1 MAKQDKRYKKIHI
14 GDPSGQLSL
23 LTRHLSLCIDHP
35 AETYVLLTKQA
46 QVEMSHLQ
54 NNTT

>member
-1 MAKQDKRYKKIHI
+1 MAKQDEGYKKMHI

-23 LTRHLSLCIDHP
+23 LTRYLSLCINHP
-35 AETYVLLTKQA
+35 SETYVLLTKQA

-54 NNTT
+54 NNTM